1 MQATGTYS
9 SPQEI
14 LKTYWGYDQFRPQQL
29 EVIEAVLAGRD
40 VLTLLPTGA
49 GKSICYQIPVLCKK
63 GIGIVI
69 SPLIALMQDQV
80 KDLKGKNI
88 NAINLGGEIDFYTQ
102 QRIYKDIQAGMYS
115 FIYCSPE
122 KLAQKN
128 FQDFLQTIPIQLIAI
143 DEAHCISQWGY
154 DFRPSYRKLDI
165 IKKLFP
171 SIPVLAMTA
180 SAIPMVQEDMIKQLQ
195 LKNPTVI
202 TSSFLRPNL
211 SYAVKKVAVKLHSVR
226 SILSQTKGST
236 IIYCGT
242 RNNVSQLT
250 QLLKAYKFSV
260 EEYHAGLPIALRK
273 TVQESWMNN
282 QIQIV
287 VCTSAFGMGINKPDV
302 RTVIHYD
309 IPGSIEQYY
318 QEAGRAGRDGKAAEA
333 ILMYQPS
340 DWEYWEALQNKK
352 FPPIEV
358 IKKIYQHLADFVQ
371 LPIGMGEQDQFP
383 FDFEQFCLVFDLD
396 KTIARNALQWIAQE
410 GHVKFSEASFK
421 PSMVQVLGDRHSL
434 EQFEK
439 NNVIPGTVLQT
450 LLRTYGGILD
460 SPQMIQ
466 EQLLAELVQRDIYFI
481 QKQLMY
487 LAELG
492 LIHYHQKE
500 NQPIVQF
507 NWNRTSAEF
516 MKLDLDQ
523 YTARKKAFLERIKAF
538 TQYIQDAHLDCRS
551 QYLAR
556 YFGEKSPISCN
567 ICDICTSTKD

>member
-1 MQATGTYS
+1 LQERNTYI

-14 LKTYWGYDQFRPQQL
+14 LQTYWGYKDFRPQQL
-29 EVIEAVLAGRD
+29 SVIEAVLAGKD

-80 KDLKGKNI
+80 KDLKSKNI
-88 NAINLGGEIDFYTQ
+88 TAINLGGEIDFYTQ
-102 QRIYKDIQAGMYS
+102 QKIYKDIQAGKFQ

-128 FQDFLQTIPIQLIAI
+128 FQEFLQTIPIQLIAI

-165 IKKLFP
+165 IKKIFP
-171 SIPVLAMTA
+171 STPVLAMTA
-180 SAIPMVQEDMIKQLQ
+180 SAIPMVQEDMVKQLQ
-195 LKNPTVI
+195 LKSPIVI
-202 TSSFLRPNL
+202 TDSFLRPNL
-211 SYAVKKVAVKLHSVR
+211 SYSVKKVAVKLHSLR
-226 SILSQTKGST
+226 SILSQKEGST

-242 RNNVSQLT
+242 RNNVTQLT

-260 EEYHAGLPIALRK
+260 EEYHAGLPIQVRK
-273 TVQESWMNN
+273 AVQESWMNN
-282 QIQIV
+282 QTQIV
-287 VCTSAFGMGINKPDV
+287 ICTSAFGMGINKPDV

-318 QEAGRAGRDGKAAEA
+318 QEAGRAGRDGESAEA
-333 ILMYQPS
+333 ILLYQQS
-340 DWEYWEALQNKK
+340 DWDYWEALQLKK
-352 FPPIEV
+352 FPPIDT
-358 IKKIYQHLADFVQ
+358 IKKVYQHLADFVQ

-383 FDFEQFCLVFDLD
+383 FDFEQFCLIFDLD
-396 KTIARNALQWIAQE
+396 KIIARNALQWIAQE

-421 PSMVQVLGDRHSL
+421 PSMVQIVADRNTIES
-434 EQFEK
+434 FERD
-439 NNVIPGTVLQT
+439 NVINGIVLQT

-466 EQLLAELVQRDIYFI
+466 ESLLAEVLQRDIYFV
-481 QKQLMY
+481 QKQLVS
-487 LAELG
+487 LAEFG
-492 LIHYHQKE
+492 LIYYHQKE
-500 NQPIVQF
+500 SQPIVQF
-507 NWNRTSAEF
+507 NWNRTSANF
-516 MKLDLDQ
+516 MKLDLDV
-523 YTARKKAFLERIKAF
+523 YTARKKAFMERVKAF
-538 TQYIQDAHLDCRS
+538 AKYIQQPSIGCRS
-551 QYLAR
+551 KFLAS
-556 YFGEKSPISCN
+556 YFGEKDPSSCN